1 MENNSAFWRYVVNM
15 KRAEQA
21 GQLADARANL
31 ERAHRLAPDADK
43 QIQVES
49 WLARLAA
56 APPPPFVLAT
66 DAAAIPARLR
76 ARKAKAKE

>member
-1 MENNSAFWRYVVNM
+1 MGSDSAFWRYVVNA

-21 GQLADARANL
+21 GQLAEARANL

-49 WLARLAA
+49 WLAQLAA
-56 APPPPFVLAT
+56 VPPPPFVLAT
-66 DAAAIPARLR
+66 DAAEIPARPR
-76 ARKAKAKE
+76 ARKAKVKE